1 MKNIK
6 GVNITKYSLF
16 DLIHRKINKKILY
29 FCEMLG
35 RKYILFFL
43 MFGFTLVFSQ
53 KKSDFDFMLE
63 NGVLKMYQNPESAI
77 KIFKNINSKNN
88 NDQEFLVQYFL
99 NQTYLMKGDYLSAVS
114 TFSDFVKQEKST
126 ENGLQDI
133 QTIELFQQLNLW
145 KQAGDLLSK
154 YRSLKNQ
161 SGINNDEQVY
171 FNAKLKALQAH
182 QYNHLND
189 FLNAQKLINE
199 SNRGILGSH
208 SVLNQILKIQNL
220 FLESDVA
227 LQTKDDQKLNS
238 CIKEIENALKNNPDF
253 PYFAS
258 RLKLLKSQSKTLED
272 PESVKILQ
280 TAQADIK
287 DLGFRVLDVELN
299 EQLLLIA
306 LQQKNNVLYK
316 KIQKELQLSQSNREE
331 NKDQAKRNLLDTDFW
346 IKDQQLN
353 AQQNKNDQTNLVL
366 GSVCTL
372 VVFLFLVLSFLE
384 FQKGKSLDKQ
394 LSFARINKELSNN
407 QLESAEQKLTVKEDQ
422 QKKTLMIPKET
433 ENDILKKLADFEAN
447 SSFTDPSV
455 SLAALAGQFGTNTK
469 YLSEIINKFKGKSF
483 TSYIN
488 ELRINYIAKL
498 ISSDAKYHQYKIS
511 YLAELAGFTNHSTF
525 SVVFKSVTG
534 LTPNKFIQQFSK
546 DGE

>member
-394 LSFARINKELSNN
+394 LSFARTNKELSNN

-483 TSYIN
+483 TS
-488 ELRINYIAKL
+488 
-498 ISSDAKYHQYKIS
+498 ISTS
-511 YLAELAGFTNHSTF
+511 
-525 SVVFKSVTG
+525 
-534 LTPNKFIQQFSK
+534 
-546 DGE
+546 